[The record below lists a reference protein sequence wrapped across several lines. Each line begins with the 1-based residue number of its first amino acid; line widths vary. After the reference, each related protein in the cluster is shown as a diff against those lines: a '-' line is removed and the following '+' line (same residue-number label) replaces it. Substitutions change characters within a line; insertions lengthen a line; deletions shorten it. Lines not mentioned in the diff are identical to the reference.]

1 MFQATGLENKD
12 KEIVELREAREKS
25 EKEWKIRLAQL
36 EASSPSR
43 FPNSRL

>member
-12 KEIVELREAREKS
+12 KEIMELRKASEKR
-25 EKEWKIRLAQL
+25 EKEWKIRLVQL

-43 FPNSRL
+43 FPNNRL

>member
-12 KEIVELREAREKS
+12 KEIMELRKANEKS
-25 EKEWKIRLAQL
+25 EKEWTIRLVQL

-43 FPNSRL
+43 FSNSRL